1 MFVMLFWRQPVLSK
15 SIKLLNKQYR
25 DTSHSILEVAYTIRF
40 IENTFL
46 DLFIVDDGAGGT
58 NRKST
63 LARMVTLMRGQLDD
77 PTALSIGDLKNL
89 STILDVASTRG
100 AFKAN
105 EMAGVGF
112 LYNKLQAFLAKVAP
126 EQTPEGATAGA
137 PTTVAPATAEGNK

>member
-1 MFVMLFWRQPVLSK
+1 MATKKKNLKKSAKTTAPKETATAQP
-15 SIKLLNKQYR
+15 Q
-25 DTSHSILEVAYTIRF
+25 A
-40 IENTFL
+40 
-46 DLFIVDDGAGGT
+46 AQ
-58 NRKST
+58 
-63 LARMVTLMRGQLDD
+63 AQAPQPD

-126 EQTPEGATAGA
+126 EQKPEGTADAGA
-137 PTTVAPATAEGNK
+137 TAPATAEGK

>member
-1 MFVMLFWRQPVLSK
+1 MATKKKNLKKSAKTATAPKATATAQP
-15 SIKLLNKQYR
+15 Q
-25 DTSHSILEVAYTIRF
+25 A
-40 IENTFL
+40 
-46 DLFIVDDGAGGT
+46 AQ
-58 NRKST
+58 
-63 LARMVTLMRGQLDD
+63 AQAQAPQPD

-126 EQTPEGATAGA
+126 EQKPEDAKAQ
-137 PTTVAPATAEGNK
+137 APATEEMK

>member
-1 MFVMLFWRQPVLSK
+1 MATKKKNLKKPSKATASAPTGTATAQP
-15 SIKLLNKQYR
+15 Q
-25 DTSHSILEVAYTIRF
+25 AA
-40 IENTFL
+40 
-46 DLFIVDDGAGGT
+46 AGQ
-58 NRKST
+58 
-63 LARMVTLMRGQLDD
+63 APQPD

-126 EQTPEGATAGA
+126 EQKPEGTADAGA
-137 PTTVAPATAEGNK
+137 TAPATAEGK

>member
-1 MFVMLFWRQPVLSK
+1 MATKKKNLKKSAKATKETATAQP
-15 SIKLLNKQYR
+15 Q
-25 DTSHSILEVAYTIRF
+25 AQPQ
-40 IENTFL
+40 
-46 DLFIVDDGAGGT
+46 AQ
-58 NRKST
+58 
-63 LARMVTLMRGQLDD
+63 APQPD

-126 EQTPEGATAGA
+126 EQKPEGAE
-137 PTTVAPATAEGNK
+137 APATAEGK

>member
-1 MFVMLFWRQPVLSK
+1 MATKKKNLKKPAKATAPKTAPTGTAPAGQPAP
-15 SIKLLNKQYR
+15 Q
-25 DTSHSILEVAYTIRF
+25 
-40 IENTFL
+40 
-46 DLFIVDDGAGGT
+46 
-58 NRKST
+58 
-63 LARMVTLMRGQLDD
+63 QD

-126 EQTPEGATAGA
+126 QEEQKPTAE
-137 PTTVAPATAEGNK
+137 APATAEGK

>member
-1 MFVMLFWRQPVLSK
+1 MQLGEITMATKKKNLKKPSKAKAKAPTGTATAQP
-15 SIKLLNKQYR
+15 Q
-25 DTSHSILEVAYTIRF
+25 AP
-40 IENTFL
+40 
-46 DLFIVDDGAGGT
+46 AQ
-58 NRKST
+58 
-63 LARMVTLMRGQLDD
+63 GQPD

-126 EQTPEGATAGA
+126 EQKPAGA
-137 PTTVAPATAEGNK
+137 EAPATAPATAEGK

>member
-1 MFVMLFWRQPVLSK
+1 MATKKKNLKKPEKTTAQPTAAA
-15 SIKLLNKQYR
+15 QPQQ
-25 DTSHSILEVAYTIRF
+25 AP
-40 IENTFL
+40 
-46 DLFIVDDGAGGT
+46 AGQQ
-58 NRKST
+58 
-63 LARMVTLMRGQLDD
+63 APQPD

-126 EQTPEGATAGA
+126 EEKPIDKKAE
-137 PTTVAPATAEGNK
+137 APATAEGK

>member
-1 MFVMLFWRQPVLSK
+1 MATKKKNLKKTAKTTAQPK
-15 SIKLLNKQYR
+15 AAAQPQQ
-25 DTSHSILEVAYTIRF
+25 AQ
-40 IENTFL
+40 
-46 DLFIVDDGAGGT
+46 A
-58 NRKST
+58 ST
-63 LARMVTLMRGQLDD
+63 QAPQPD

-126 EQTPEGATAGA
+126 EQKPEDAKAE
-137 PTTVAPATAEGNK
+137 APATEEKK

>member
-1 MFVMLFWRQPVLSK
+1 MATKKKNLKKSAKAPKETATAQP
-15 SIKLLNKQYR
+15 QAQAPA
-25 DTSHSILEVAYTIRF
+25 T
-40 IENTFL
+40 
-46 DLFIVDDGAGGT
+46 
-58 NRKST
+58 
-63 LARMVTLMRGQLDD
+63 D

-126 EQTPEGATAGA
+126 EQTPEATAGA
-137 PTTVAPATAEGNK
+137 PATAPATAEGK

>member
-1 MFVMLFWRQPVLSK
+1 MATKKKNLKKSAKATAKAPTGTATANPQAAPAQAPQP
-15 SIKLLNKQYR
+15 
-25 DTSHSILEVAYTIRF
+25 
-40 IENTFL
+40 
-46 DLFIVDDGAGGT
+46 
-58 NRKST
+58 
-63 LARMVTLMRGQLDD
+63 D

-126 EQTPEGATAGA
+126 EQKPEGATAGA

>member
-1 MFVMLFWRQPVLSK
+1 MATKKKNLKKSAKATAKAPTGTATANPQAAPAQAPQP
-15 SIKLLNKQYR
+15 
-25 DTSHSILEVAYTIRF
+25 
-40 IENTFL
+40 
-46 DLFIVDDGAGGT
+46 
-58 NRKST
+58 
-63 LARMVTLMRGQLDD
+63 D

-112 LYNKLQAFLAKVAP
+112 LYNKLQAFFAKVAP

-137 PTTVAPATAEGNK
+137 PTTVAPATAEGK

>member
-1 MFVMLFWRQPVLSK
+1 MATKKKNLKKSAKTSAPTGTATAQP
-15 SIKLLNKQYR
+15 Q
-25 DTSHSILEVAYTIRF
+25 A
-40 IENTFL
+40 
-46 DLFIVDDGAGGT
+46 AQ
-58 NRKST
+58 
-63 LARMVTLMRGQLDD
+63 AQAPQPD

-126 EQTPEGATAGA
+126 EQKPGSTAGTGA
-137 PTTVAPATAEGNK
+137 PTTVAPATAEGN

>member
-1 MFVMLFWRQPVLSK
+1 MATKKKNLKKPSKATAKTEAAAQP
-15 SIKLLNKQYR
+15 QQ
-25 DTSHSILEVAYTIRF
+25 AP
-40 IENTFL
+40 
-46 DLFIVDDGAGGT
+46 AGT
-58 NRKST
+58 Q
-63 LARMVTLMRGQLDD
+63 APQPD

-126 EQTPEGATAGA
+126 QEEQAGDKKA
-137 PTTVAPATAEGNK
+137 EAPATAEGK

>member
-1 MFVMLFWRQPVLSK
+1 MATKKKNLKKSAKTATAPKGTATAQPQAAQAQAQAPK
-15 SIKLLNKQYR
+15 P
-25 DTSHSILEVAYTIRF
+25 
-40 IENTFL
+40 
-46 DLFIVDDGAGGT
+46 
-58 NRKST
+58 
-63 LARMVTLMRGQLDD
+63 D

-126 EQTPEGATAGA
+126 EQKPEGTAGTGA
-137 PTTVAPATAEGNK
+137 PTTVAPATAEGK

>member
-1 MFVMLFWRQPVLSK
+1 MATKKKNLKKSAKTSAPTGTATAQP
-15 SIKLLNKQYR
+15 Q
-25 DTSHSILEVAYTIRF
+25 A
-40 IENTFL
+40 
-46 DLFIVDDGAGGT
+46 AQ
-58 NRKST
+58 
-63 LARMVTLMRGQLDD
+63 AQAPQPD

-126 EQTPEGATAGA
+126 EQKPEEAK
-137 PTTVAPATAEGNK
+137 AEGK